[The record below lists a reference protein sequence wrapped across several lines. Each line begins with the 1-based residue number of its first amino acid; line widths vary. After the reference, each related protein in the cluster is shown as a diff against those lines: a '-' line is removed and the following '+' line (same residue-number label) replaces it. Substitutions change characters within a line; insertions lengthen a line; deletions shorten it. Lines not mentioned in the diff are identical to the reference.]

1 MVDIPYIA
9 EVASLIGDPARA
21 GMLLALKNDGVISA
35 TELAHVAGVA
45 PNTASDHL
53 AKLTRARLIAVERQG
68 RHRYYR
74 LASAQVAEA
83 LEALETLAVKAA
95 PRTPAPHVR
104 DGAVRFA
111 RSCYDHLAGH
121 LGVKL
126 TWTLVNQGALAT
138 SEDGFA
144 LTKSGEALFT
154 DLGIDFAALRARR
167 RPLLRSCLDWS
178 ERRPHLGGALGA
190 SLLTRLSALGWLQ
203 RESGTR
209 ALAVTSLGR
218 RGFQDRFQIE
228 L

>member
-1 MVDIPYIA
+1 MADIPYIA
-9 EVASLIGDPARA
+9 EVAALIGDPARA
-21 GMLLALKNDGVISA
+21 DMLLALKNAGVISA

-45 PNTASDHL
+45 PNTASGHL
-53 AKLTRARLIAVERQG
+53 AKLTQARLIAVERQG

-83 LEALETLAVKAA
+83 LEALETLAVSAA
-95 PRTPAPHVR
+95 PRTPPPQVR

-126 TWTLVNQGALAT
+126 TWALVNQGALAA

-190 SLLTRLSALGWLQ
+190 SLLARLSALGWI
-203 RESGTR
+203 RRKSGTR
-209 ALAVTSLGR
+209 VVSVTSRGR
-218 RGFQDRFQIE
+218 QAFRDRFQIE

>member
-9 EVASLIGDPARA
+9 EVASLIGIPARA
-21 GMLLALKNDGVISA
+21 DMLLALKNDGVLSA

-45 PNTASDHL
+45 PNTASEHL
-53 AKLTRARLIAVERQG
+53 AKLAQARLIAVERQG

-74 LASAQVAEA
+74 LTSAEVAEA
-83 LEALETLAVKAA
+83 LEALETLAIKAA
-95 PRTPAPHVR
+95 PRARPPHQR
-104 DGAVRFA
+104 DDEVRFA

-126 TWTLVNQGALAT
+126 TWALVTQGTLAA

-144 LTKSGEALFT
+144 LTKRGEAVFT
-154 DLGIDFAALRARR
+154 DLGIDLAALRAKR

-178 ERRPHLGGALGA
+178 ERRPHLGGAIGA
-190 SLLTRLSALGWLQ
+190 SLLTRLAALNWV
-203 RESGTR
+203 RRKPGTR
-209 ALAVTSLGR
+209 ALAVTTRGR
-218 RGFQDRFQIE
+218 HAFRDRFQIE